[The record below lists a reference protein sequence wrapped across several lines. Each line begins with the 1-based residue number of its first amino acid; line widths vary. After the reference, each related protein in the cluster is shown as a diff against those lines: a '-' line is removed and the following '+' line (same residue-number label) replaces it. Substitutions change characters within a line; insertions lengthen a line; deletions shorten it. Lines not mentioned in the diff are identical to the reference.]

1 MSMNYFE
8 QADKQLVRA
17 IQKET
22 GAVVDGDFGHQ
33 SLFNLFLE
41 ICDFDEYSPVATELY
56 NGYLIMANKNQVHFE
71 MPRNT
76 KCVNDFD
83 YAVSG
88 TFQDEPKNKLVSILA
103 DQGKFFRATGSKAW
117 RGKGEGTIYMTKSG
131 EIKWERFQY
140 MPTKDVEWAISGVTV
155 HDYHPV
161 CEGFSG
167 AFADV
172 LRSTTHVLF
181 GITQDDKV
189 VVFLKHCSM
198 EALKYISD
206 NILKLKYSI
215 SLDGGHIPA
224 IKSPKFSHNKF
235 QRQNN
240 LIWFGR

>member
-8 QADKQLVRA
+8 QADKQLVKA

-22 GAVVDGDFGHQ
+22 DAVVDGFFGHQ
-33 SLFNLFLE
+33 ALFNLFLK

-56 NGYLIMANKNQVHFE
+56 NGYLIMARKDQVHFA
-71 MPRNT
+71 MPRNS
-76 KCVNDFD
+76 KSVSNYE

-88 TFQDEPKNKLVSILA
+88 TFQDESKNKLVSILA
-103 DQGKFFRATGSKAW
+103 DSGKFFRATGSKAW

-161 CEGFSG
+161 WEGFSG
-167 AFADV
+167 DFADV
-172 LRSTTHVLF
+172 LRPTKHVLF
-181 GITQDDKV
+181 GVTQDDKI
-189 VVFLKHCSM
+189 VVFLKNCSM
-198 EALKYISD
+198 GTLKNISD
-206 NILKLKYSI
+206 NVLKLKYSI

-224 IKSPKFSHNKF
+224 IKSPKFRFNSQQK
-235 QRQNN
+235 QNN
-240 LIWFGR
+240 LIYFE